1 MSLGT
6 ISPRTRTGPA
16 CRCLLS
22 AVSCTRACFV
32 SFLVAKTMD
41 RGPPPPDLQYQPI
54 SFTATKPLSGIEA
67 RKYLEDPS
75 TRSVSSLPMKLYLV
89 RVDSEEKQNDYRSCG
104 HRLYQSKGGRPAICG
119 NAFEHNPLA
128 VTVFK

>member
-1 MSLGT
+1 
-6 ISPRTRTGPA
+6 
-16 CRCLLS
+16 
-22 AVSCTRACFV
+22 
-32 SFLVAKTMD
+32 MD
-41 RGPPPPDLQYQPI
+41 QDNPPPPDLQYQPI

-67 RKYLEDPS
+67 RQYLEDPS
-75 TRSVSSLPMKLYLV
+75 TRTVSSLPLKPSGGELYLV